1 MYLAGLSESEFS
13 GRQERRKGLISERI
27 KCPFLWSGRRKMTWL
42 TGHRYSYTRNS
53 YSSHF
58 LNTATVPGTM
68 PYTQWVL
75 NNRLWHACGYEWMN
89 WIISRDVQ
97 AISLDSK
104 TNRTMFHPSSNYSTD
119 LYRSHRT
126 TGCCWH
132 RRPPEVWRWINLC
145 GWDTSNWKITPACGP
160 AYATGCQ
167 ARPCQS
173 HSEAQ
178 SGVCWYV
185 FHSFPRTMLCR
196 FRSCLLKLLF

>member
-1 MYLAGLSESEFS
+1 MKVGFPI
-13 GRQERRKGLISERI
+13 RQQRRKGLICEWI
-27 KCPFLWSGRRKMTWL
+27 KMPISPEWKKKNYMIDRPQIISMSKIC
-42 TGHRYSYTRNS
+42 TRNS
-53 YSSHF
+53 YPVHF
-58 LNTATVPGTM
+58 LKTATVPGPM

-75 NNRLWHACGYEWMN
+75 NNCLWHACGYEWMN
-89 WIISRDVQ
+89 WIISRDVR

-160 AYATGCQ
+160 AYAT
-167 ARPCQS
+167 
-173 HSEAQ
+173 
-178 SGVCWYV
+178 
-185 FHSFPRTMLCR
+185 
-196 FRSCLLKLLF
+196 SC